1 MSNHSDIMCEVEIC
15 DSSIVEV
22 VDNEAFN
29 DIGGVTYDHYEVGV
43 ADDDQYE
50 EVTCE
55 NDDSQGLMLQNIEDG
70 MLKQKKQSILLYA
83 PDANFSVLF
92 FFFLSWAFFPEEV
105 ILHTEDDLQDHEEVL
120 DASGDPLCMYGDVS
134 TLGNEIF
141 IESSPGPSN
150 EIIVNRKRK
159 STIKPQRSVNRVRA
173 TNPDDIITMDS
184 IEHKPVIKPRRW
196 EQKQVQIKTME
207 GEFSVTMWASGAS
220 DEEDGSNPEPDPDYT
235 EYMTG
240 QKITQDCIPG
250 LDLSDPK
257 QLADFAR
264 PGHKTKT
271 KRPSSTSIEQS
282 LDRTIGKGN
291 ESDHEPLR
299 TSSIS
304 LTTNT
309 LVIIQ
314 QDAHIKIA
322 IKCSVII
329 RLCESICILMDH
341 AFMFVPNVV
350 KLSSKAPN

>member
-1 MSNHSDIMCEVEIC
+1 MW
-15 DSSIVEV
+15 
-22 VDNEAFN
+22 
-29 DIGGVTYDHYEVGV
+29 
-43 ADDDQYE
+43 
-50 EVTCE
+50 
-55 NDDSQGLMLQNIEDG
+55 
-70 MLKQKKQSILLYA
+70 
-83 PDANFSVLF
+83 NFQ
-92 FFFLSWAFFPEEV
+92 FFFLGDRAFSEEV
-105 ILHTEDDLQDHEEVL
+105 ILHTEGDLQDHEEVL
-120 DASGDPLCMYGDVS
+120 DASGDPMCVYGDVS

-282 LDRTIGKGN
+282 LDRTIGKGVDLN
-291 ESDHEPLR
+291 HFTLESF
-299 TSSIS
+299 
-304 LTTNT
+304 
-309 LVIIQ
+309 
-314 QDAHIKIA
+314 K
-322 IKCSVII
+322 SV
-329 RLCESICILMDH
+329 
-341 AFMFVPNVV
+341 
-350 KLSSKAPN
+350 

>member
-1 MSNHSDIMCEVEIC
+1 MVRKFASNE
-15 DSSIVEV
+15 
-22 VDNEAFN
+22 F
-29 DIGGVTYDHYEVGV
+29 
-43 ADDDQYE
+43 
-50 EVTCE
+50 
-55 NDDSQGLMLQNIEDG
+55 
-70 MLKQKKQSILLYA
+70 
-83 PDANFSVLF
+83 LF
-92 FFFLSWAFFPEEV
+92 FTHLIQYFLLNVHLEEV
-105 ILHTEDDLQDHEEVL
+105 ILHTENDLQDHEEVL
-120 DASGDPLCMYGDVS
+120 DASGDPMCEYGDVS

-150 EIIVNRKRK
+150 EIIMNRKRK
-159 STIKPQRSVNRVRA
+159 STIKPQRSMNRVRA

-282 LDRTIGKGN
+282 LDRTIGKSRN
-291 ESDHEPLR
+291 IFFARIPKWF
-299 TSSIS
+299 
-304 LTTNT
+304 N
-309 LVIIQ
+309 
-314 QDAHIKIA
+314 
-322 IKCSVII
+322 
-329 RLCESICILMDH
+329 
-341 AFMFVPNVV
+341 
-350 KLSSKAPN
+350 